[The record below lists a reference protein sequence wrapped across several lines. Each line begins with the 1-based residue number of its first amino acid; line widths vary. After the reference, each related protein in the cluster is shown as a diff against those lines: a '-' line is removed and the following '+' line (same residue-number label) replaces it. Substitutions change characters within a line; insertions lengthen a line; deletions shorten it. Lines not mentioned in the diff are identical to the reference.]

1 MCARYFSKLLSIQ
14 QHYDWGLRD
23 LRTVL
28 SMCGKVMRQHQRVSS
43 NKVTDLLSVELSLVV
58 TALKTNTL
66 CKLTYSDSIKFEG
79 LINNIFSGVDSEN
92 SSNENLT
99 QAIKDTFH
107 ELGYQVDNRQV
118 MFMFS

>member
-1 MCARYFSKLLSIQ
+1 
-14 QHYDWGLRD
+14 
-23 LRTVL
+23 
-28 SMCGKVMRQHQRVSS
+28 MRQHQRVSS